1 MAQFVP
7 LFENVEYP
15 QPNTSG
21 GTTES
26 KLVSELS
33 VRIIEYYE
41 NQPTRCIRLLNKLLN
56 IYKQS
61 PTAFKLI
68 LECLSGSRM
77 ELQSYSTI
85 AAKEKTSKQY
95 QHANRMR
102 ELKKLCE
109 RYPDIARVV
118 EGLLWK

>member
-33 VRIIEYYE
+33 VRLIEYYE

-56 IYKQS
+56 IYKLVPTILTQYPLATSEAIKRPVCVSWSLTVTRSDRPNLMMS
-61 PTAFKLI
+61 PVMI
-68 LECLSGSRM
+68 
-77 ELQSYSTI
+77 
-85 AAKEKTSKQY
+85 
-95 QHANRMR
+95 
-102 ELKKLCE
+102 
-109 RYPDIARVV
+109 
-118 EGLLWK
+118 